1 MYRNKKGQ
9 FSQENDL
16 VRDVLRSMI
25 TFSMWAYAKVAKTL
39 KVWYQINKN
48 IITEKSIRITEN
60 GYTIGYLPCELGKR
74 RTWYYRAVQ
83 IFGVGT
89 LLLAIFLA
97 I

>member
-48 IITEKSIRITEN
+48 IITEKEIRITEN
-60 GYTIGYLPCELGKR
+60 GQTIGYLPCESGKR
-74 RTWYYRAVQ
+74 QTWYYRTVQ
-83 IFGVGT
+83 IVSLG
-89 LLLAIFLA
+89 LLGLVIILAI
-97 I
+97 

>member
-16 VRDVLRSMI
+16 LRDILRSII
-25 TFSMWAYAKVAKTL
+25 TFSMWLYAKVARTL

-48 IITEKSIRITEN
+48 IITEKEIKITHN
-60 GYTIGYLPCELGKR
+60 GQTIGYLPCELGKR
-74 RTWYYRAVQ
+74 QPWYYRTVQ
-83 IFGVGT
+83 IFGVG
-89 LLLAIFLA
+89 LVLSAIFLA